1 MARNPDRGR
10 NVAIGCFMVP
20 LGAASGAMT
29 GVLLSKLV
37 ALATKAPS
45 CQDIPTCDWYVYAG
59 WGALIGALSLPLLVS
74 WRLWQGAAPTDRT
87 TTTDT
92 NRS

>member
-1 MARNPDRGR
+1 MARNPDTSR
-10 NVAIGCFMVP
+10 NLVIGCLMLP
-20 LGAASGAMT
+20 MGAASGGMT

-37 ALATKAPS
+37 AMATRAPS

-59 WGALIGALSLPLLVS
+59 WGALLGAITLPALVS
-74 WRLWQGAAPTDRT
+74 WRLWTGASRRESDPTI
-87 TTTDT
+87 DT